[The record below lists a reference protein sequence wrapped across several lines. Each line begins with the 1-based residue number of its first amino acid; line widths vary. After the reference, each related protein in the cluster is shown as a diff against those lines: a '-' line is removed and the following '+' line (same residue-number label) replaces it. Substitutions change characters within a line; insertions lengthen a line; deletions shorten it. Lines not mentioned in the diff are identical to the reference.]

1 MRKNLFLLGMM
12 LGLAALGAVG
22 ARADSAT
29 ISGSGVWGSGAPT
42 STWSAPGEAWSF
54 SLILPNPVSATDL
67 VNDGTEMS
75 VTDIT
80 SFSYSLA
87 GVVVNIVPSAVVFFS
102 SDLNGGFDVQ
112 FTSGG
117 VDTTNGITCS
127 LASVCSLNIFG
138 GQLFSA
144 STPPP
149 ITTPIT
155 ILSATATNVDFDY
168 TASNGKDDTDPTG
181 TGVGTISVTP
191 VATPEPA
198 TLSLLALGALGLF
211 AKRGKK

>member
-1 MRKNLFLLGMM
+1 
-12 LGLAALGAVG
+12 
-22 ARADSAT
+22 
-29 ISGSGVWGSGAPT
+29 
-42 STWSAPGEAWSF
+42 
-54 SLILPNPVSATDL
+54 
-67 VNDGTEMS
+67 
-75 VTDIT
+75 
-80 SFSYSLA
+80 
-87 GVVVNIVPSAVVFFS
+87 
-102 SDLNGGFDVQ
+102 
-112 FTSGG
+112 
-117 VDTTNGITCS
+117 

-181 TGVGTISVTP
+181 TGVGTIIVTP